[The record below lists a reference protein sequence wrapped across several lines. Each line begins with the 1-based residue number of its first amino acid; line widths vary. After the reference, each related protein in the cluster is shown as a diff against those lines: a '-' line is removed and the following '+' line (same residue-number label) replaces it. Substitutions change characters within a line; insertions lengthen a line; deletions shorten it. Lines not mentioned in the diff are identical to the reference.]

1 MIKSNSE
8 KYIKLT
14 HKEHILE
21 RPNMYIGSISNETK
35 NMFIIEDSQDFENL
49 KISNKMVSYNPGFL
63 KLFDE
68 ILTNASDH
76 SIRTNLVKYIKINVN
91 KDFIS
96 IENDGPGIPIEMHK
110 KEKCYIPELIFGNL
124 LTGSNFSKDED
135 RFWGGLH
142 GLGAKLTNIFSK
154 KFILETCDGK
164 KKYEQIFENNLSKI
178 GKPKITE
185 SKKKY
190 TKITFYPDLA
200 RFELSVINEEI
211 QSILIKRCVD
221 VSVYC
226 NKVKVYYNGNL
237 IPSKNFKTYMEM
249 FVGEQESFYEKLDDK
264 WEIGLSKSLDN
275 GFNQI
280 SMVNGISTY
289 NGGTHVNSITNQITK
304 KVAETLLKKNKKLNI
319 KQNDIKNH
327 LFVFVNAKII
337 NPVFDTQSKENL
349 ISKVVAPEISDNL
362 IKKIASSTMIEELIK
377 FLMIKEEFNT
387 KKEVAKSKIK
397 IAKLDDAPKAGTAE
411 SESCFLFLTEGDS
424 AASSCIAGLSEVDSN
439 YFGIFPLRGV
449 GLNVRGLPFAEVG
462 KNEEIKNIVNILG
475 LEFGKKYT
483 DTKKLRYGKLVLMSD
498 EDVDGK
504 HIKGILM
511 NMFDIFW
518 PELLKLNFIYEFITP
533 IIKIEKGKTFKYF
546 YRLADYKKWKSENN
560 TNEYFVKYF
569 KGLGTVQPHEMK
581 EFFRKIDKHLIRF
594 HYDKPETPELF
605 DMLFNNKRSD
615 DRKEWLKTYTP
626 IDFIDKF
633 TMKQTYDKFINSEY
647 IEFSMYNNVRQIQN
661 VIDGFKPG
669 QRKAVFTL
677 IKKNLKNE
685 IKVSSLSGAVIE
697 TAAYHHGNCLSY
709 DTEIRLADGN
719 QIKIG
724 LWAERY
730 AGLELLV
737 KCVDENRKETVGL
750 GKNAISLKETD
761 EYYEIEMEDG
771 TIIKCTGDHR
781 FLVDKNWI
789 ECNKLTIGMDLFN
802 I

>member
-397 IAKLDDAPKAGTAE
+397 ITKLDDASKAGTAE
-411 SESCFLFLTEGDS
+411 SESCFLFLAEGDS
-424 AASSCIAGLSEVDSN
+424 ASSSVIAGLSGVDKPE
-439 YFGIFPLRGV
+439 YYGVFPLRGKP
-449 GLNVRGLPFAEVG
+449 LNVRDVDLSKIRE
-462 KNEEIKNIVNILG
+462 NEEIKNIINILG

-483 DTKKLRYGKLVLMSD
+483 DTKKLRYGKVVLM
-498 EDVDGK
+498 
-504 HIKGILM
+504 
-511 NMFDIFW
+511 
-518 PELLKLNFIYEFITP
+518 
-533 IIKIEKGKTFKYF
+533 
-546 YRLADYKKWKSENN
+546 AD
-560 TNEYFVKYF
+560 
-569 KGLGTVQPHEMK
+569 
-581 EFFRKIDKHLIRF
+581 
-594 HYDKPETPELF
+594 
-605 DMLFNNKRSD
+605 
-615 DRKEWLKTYTP
+615 
-626 IDFIDKF
+626 
-633 TMKQTYDKFINSEY
+633 
-647 IEFSMYNNVRQIQN
+647 
-661 VIDGFKPG
+661 
-669 QRKAVFTL
+669 
-677 IKKNLKNE
+677 
-685 IKVSSLSGAVIE
+685 
-697 TAAYHHGNCLSY
+697 
-709 DTEIRLADGN
+709 AD
-719 QIKIG
+719 
-724 LWAERY
+724 
-730 AGLELLV
+730 
-737 KCVDENRKETVGL
+737 CVDENTLILTKRGNV
-750 GKNAISLKETD
+750 AIKDITYED
-761 EYYEIEMEDG
+761 EVLTHNNEWKKIMN
-771 TIIKCTGDHR
+771 IIKTQKTNVVNIIINGETYLFGENHEIPVLRDDEVQ
-781 FLVDKNWI
+781 LIKAKDLLKTDKVL
-789 ECNKLTIGMDLFN
+789 KKK
-802 I
+802 